1 MNSSNSTKDLT
12 CPTDGVLLWWLSPKP
27 WTDCVDGFNH
37 KSVWWCHRCEKSFSG
52 EGVKQIEMAAWWLS
66 NQTSGRRHSLQHI
79 V

>member
-1 MNSSNSTKDLT
+1 
-12 CPTDGVLLWWLSPKP
+12 LWWLSPKP
-27 WTDCVDGFNH
+27 WTDCVDGLNH

-52 EGVKQIEMAAWWLS
+52 KGVKQIEMAAWWLS